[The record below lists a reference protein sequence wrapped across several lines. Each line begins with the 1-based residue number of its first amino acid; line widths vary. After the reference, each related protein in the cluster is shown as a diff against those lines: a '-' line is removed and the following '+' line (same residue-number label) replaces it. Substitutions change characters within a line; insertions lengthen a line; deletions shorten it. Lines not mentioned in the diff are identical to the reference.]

1 MSSSLERFSVLKERA
16 KYDDRS
22 PNENTDMKLNQLR
35 DLVAIVE
42 RGSLRGAARHLAVA
56 QSGLTRSIRSL
67 ERELGHPMFE
77 RDARGM
83 VLTTMGQ
90 LFYRR
95 ASSALN
101 ELRRADEELSQ
112 AQGETQGT
120 VVVGLSIMPHMG
132 MLPGAL
138 TPFRQR
144 YPGVTLKVIE
154 GLYPAIEPGLRNGTI
169 DFYMG
174 AASQDPPSAGLI
186 SETLLDN
193 TRIVVGRKGHPLS
206 AARSLS
212 ELSAADW
219 ATPSLDVIAAEDL
232 NQVFSRFKLAKP
244 QIRLQANSA
253 MSLLVA
259 LAHSDLLTMLPRQW
273 AEFAMTQD
281 ALQVI
286 QVRERLTAPAIVFV
300 RKADLPLT
308 PAAEHLSDLLK
319 RFG

>member
-1 MSSSLERFSVLKERA
+1 
-16 KYDDRS
+16 
-22 PNENTDMKLNQLR
+22 MKLNQLR

-42 RGSLRGAARHLAVA
+42 RGSLRGAARHLGVA

-83 VLTTMGQ
+83 VLTPMGQ

-95 ASSALN
+95 AGSAMN
-101 ELRRADEELSQ
+101 ELRRADEEMSQ
-112 AQGETQGT
+112 AQGGVLGT
-120 VVVGLSIMPHMG
+120 VVVGLSIMPHLG

-138 TPFRQR
+138 GPFRHR

-154 GLYPAIEPGLRNGTI
+154 GLYPAIEPGLRQGSI
-169 DFYMG
+169 DFYVG
-174 AASQDPPSAGLI
+174 AASQAAPAPGLI
-186 SETLLDN
+186 SETLFEN
-193 TRIVVGRKGHPLS
+193 TRIVVGRQGHPL
-206 AARSLS
+206 AGAKSLK
-212 ELSAADW
+212 ELAAADW
-219 ATPSLDVIAAEDL
+219 ATPSLDVIATEDL
-232 NQVFSRFKLAKP
+232 NEVFARFKLGQP

-273 AEFAMTQD
+273 AEFALTQH

-286 QVRERLTAPAIVFV
+286 DVRERLTAPGIVFV

-319 RFG
+319 RYA

>member
-1 MSSSLERFSVLKERA
+1 
-16 KYDDRS
+16 
-22 PNENTDMKLNQLR
+22 MKLNQLR

-42 RGSLRGAARHLAVA
+42 RGSLRGAARHLGVA
-56 QSGLTRSIRSL
+56 QSGLTRSIRNL
-67 ERELGHPMFE
+67 EHELGHPMFE
-77 RDARGM
+77 REARGM
-83 VLTTMGQ
+83 VLTSMGQ
-90 LFYRR
+90 LFYQR
-95 ASSALN
+95 ASSAMN
-101 ELRRADEELSQ
+101 ELRRADEEMAQ
-112 AQGETQGT
+112 AQGGVQGT
-120 VVVGLSIMPHMG
+120 VVAGLSIMPHLG

-144 YPGVTLKVIE
+144 YPGVTLKIIE

-174 AASQDPPSAGLI
+174 AASQAAPAAGLI
-186 SETLLDN
+186 AETLFEN
-193 TRIVVGRKGHPLS
+193 TRIVVARKGHPLA
-206 AARSLS
+206 AARSLK
-212 ELSAADW
+212 ELSKADW

-232 NQVFSRFKLAKP
+232 NEVFSRFKLGVP

-273 AEFAMTQD
+273 AEFAMTQQ

-286 QVRERLTAPAIVFV
+286 PVRERLTAPPIVFL
-300 RKADLPLT
+300 RRANLPLT

-319 RFG
+319 RYA

>member
-1 MSSSLERFSVLKERA
+1 
-16 KYDDRS
+16 
-22 PNENTDMKLNQLR
+22 MKLNQLR

-42 RGSLRGAARHLAVA
+42 RGSLRGAARHLGVA
-56 QSGLTRSIRSL
+56 QSGLTRSIRNL

-77 RDARGM
+77 REARGM
-83 VLTTMGQ
+83 VLTPMGR
-90 LFYRR
+90 LFYQR
-95 ASSALN
+95 ASSAIN
-101 ELRRADEELSQ
+101 ELRRADEEMAQ
-112 AQGETQGT
+112 AQGGVQGT
-120 VVVGLSIMPHMG
+120 VVAGLSIMPHLG

-138 TPFRQR
+138 SPFRQR
-144 YPGVTLKVIE
+144 YPGVTLKIIE

-174 AASQDPPSAGLI
+174 AASQAAPAAGLI
-186 SETLLDN
+186 AETLFEN
-193 TRIVVGRKGHPLS
+193 TRIVVGRKGHPLA
-206 AARSLS
+206 AARSLK
-212 ELSAADW
+212 ELSKADW

-232 NQVFSRFKLAKP
+232 NEVFSRFKLGLP

-273 AEFAMTQD
+273 AEFAMTQQ

-286 QVRERLTAPAIVFV
+286 PIRERLAAPPIVFL
-300 RKADLPLT
+300 RRADLPLT

-319 RFG
+319 RYA